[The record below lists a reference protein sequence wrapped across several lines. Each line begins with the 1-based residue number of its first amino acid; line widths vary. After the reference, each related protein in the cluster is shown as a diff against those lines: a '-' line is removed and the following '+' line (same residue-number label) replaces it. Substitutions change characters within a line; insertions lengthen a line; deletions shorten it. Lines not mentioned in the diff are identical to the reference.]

1 MAETCCPLGRVWAG
15 EGRVNSSFP
24 VLALVELQCSRGW
37 PAGANEVWAALLH
50 CLLPPPLA
58 SGCPAPHLPAAT
70 GHCTPVCYLWRPPHL
85 SAATGHRT
93 PVCYHA
99 CATPAS
105 SHSQLPAGPFL
116 VTQELHNRGLLGQ
129 PATVANISSG
139 VSREA
144 RERGGCTRL
153 LPPMLCLLSMLPLP
167 AASQEPC

>member
-1 MAETCCPLGRVWAG
+1 MRQVGGLLAETCCPLGRVWAG

-70 GHCTPVCYLWRPPHL
+70 GH
-85 SAATGHRT
+85 RT

-105 SHSQLPAGPFL
+105 SHRQLPAGPFL